1 MNRTLTDK
9 IELQFLMT
17 SDSITVYFDKPEKLP
32 KEYQYEIFLNG
43 KSAGES
49 DKMHFLLEGLDSG
62 TDYGVQIKVMSQGK
76 ELAKSDEVRVHTSA
90 AGKRL
95 DVTKAPYMAAGDGS
109 VMDTQA
115 IQKAIND

>member
-49 DKMHFLLEGLDSG
+49 DKTHFLLEGLDSG